1 MAAGEFGKAFA
12 GGLGGGLGAALPG
25 MALGAISLPFQIAQA
40 NRQREFQK
48 SATEA
53 QLKAAQFATEQS
65 AANQMM
71 GLYAQLGE
79 NLGSRVF
86 GSTVAPDLERTRQF
100 LSRKEEA
107 DIFAPKDM
115 ALGYERLKRAQ
126 DLATS
131 QAAKDEMFQNLL
143 DYKRRKGFDIA
154 AQGEAMFGPTSF
166 SRRFTNV

>member
-25 MALGAISLPFQIAQA
+25 LALGAISMPFQIAQA

-100 LSRKEEA
+100 QSRKEEA
-107 DIFAPKDM
+107 DIFAPKEM

-143 DYKRRKGFDIA
+143 DFKRRKGFEQVAPLA
-154 AQGEAMFGPTSF
+154 AAFGDTALT
-166 SRRFTNV
+166 RQYTNL